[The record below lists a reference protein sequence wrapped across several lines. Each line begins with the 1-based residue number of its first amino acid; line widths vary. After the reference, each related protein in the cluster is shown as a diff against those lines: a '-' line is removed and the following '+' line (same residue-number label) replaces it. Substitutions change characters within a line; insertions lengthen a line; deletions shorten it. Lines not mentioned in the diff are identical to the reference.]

1 VFESLKKK
9 LSDFASLIV
18 KKEKE
23 EEAQPQTEQA
33 EKQTDTQQNP
43 EIALVEKN
51 IEEETEKEKPEKQ
64 QKAERKESGE
74 KETARQADITF
85 NTKLKGVL
93 LRKVVLSEKDVAPFL
108 DSLKIDLIKADVNYE
123 VAEKIA
129 ENIGKGL
136 IGKELTPGNEAE
148 KVNEIIKQ
156 AVADVLSKQKGI
168 DLESMIIESKKAG
181 KLPFKIVFLG
191 PNGAGKTTTIAKV
204 AYMLSKKNI
213 SSVIS
218 ASDTFRAAAIEQ
230 AQLHAEKLHIDVVK
244 GKYGADP
251 ASVAFDAIAHAK
263 AKGIDCVLIDTA
275 GRQETNKS
283 LLEEVKKIVR
293 VSNPDLVLFVG
304 ESIAGNALLDQIR
317 QFNEAVKIDGVILT
331 KLDCDAKGGNTLSV
345 LSETTIPVLYFG
357 TGEKY
362 DDLVPY
368 KAEMIIDSI
377 FPKQQ

>member
-1 VFESLKKK
+1 VFEGLKKK

-23 EEAQPQTEQA
+23 EEAQPQTERA
-33 EKQTDTQQNP
+33 EKQTDTQQKP

-51 IEEETEKEKPEKQ
+51 IEEEEEKEKLGKQ
-64 QKAERKESGE
+64 QKAERKERGE
-74 KETARQADITF
+74 EETARQAGITF

-136 IGKELTPGNEAE
+136 IGKELTPGNETE

-156 AVADVLSKQKGI
+156 AVADVLSKQKGV
-168 DLESMIIESKKAG
+168 DLESMIIESKRAG

-230 AQLHAEKLHIDVVK
+230 AEIHAEKLHIDVVK

-317 QFNEAVKIDGVILT
+317 RFNEVVKIDGVILT

-377 FPKQQ
+377 FQKQQ

>member
-51 IEEETEKEKPEKQ
+51 IEEETEKEKPGKQ